1 MIRVWCLSHFRGYG
15 PQGVRLARTAPREI
29 PTGDSGPRGRMK
41 KERSGET
48 VWIEPTRISDGIR
61 GVQMSS
67 IGSVGPCLDWRAG
80 YAGRLKGMPLLRSR
94 GHSGDRFRSVIV
106 TFMRSETAVVDEIL

>member
-1 MIRVWCLSHFRGYG
+1 
-15 PQGVRLARTAPREI
+15 
-29 PTGDSGPRGRMK
+29 
-41 KERSGET
+41 
-48 VWIEPTRISDGIR
+48 
-61 GVQMSS
+61 MSS